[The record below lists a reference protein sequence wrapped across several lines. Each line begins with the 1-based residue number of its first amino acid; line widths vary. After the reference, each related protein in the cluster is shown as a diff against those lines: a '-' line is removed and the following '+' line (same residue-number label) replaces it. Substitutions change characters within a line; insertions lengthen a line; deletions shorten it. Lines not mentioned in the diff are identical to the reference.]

1 MCLVLSTSLLSN
13 MSITF
18 FCRCRGLYDVLR
30 EKYEWPEQDAMEFSA
45 FLLPMLDFNTEK
57 RATAAQCLDHPW
69 LKDVV

>member
-1 MCLVLSTSLLSN
+1 
-13 MSITF
+13 MSISFF

-30 EKYEWPEQDAMEFSA
+30 EKYEWPEEDAMEFSA

-57 RATAAQCLDHPW
+57 RATATQCLDHPW